1 MTPPPDGVSA
11 DPRPT
16 RRGFLGLVGLSAA
29 SLAGGGLLSACSTPA
44 GRRPGSGGATAAA
57 ADKLKSLTPS
67 FVPFQGVKPDI
78 PGVTSTLLGVP
89 DVGGGFL
96 TYPSN
101 LADAVP
107 GTAGKGGSYKAMT
120 PLWGPPPPGL
130 ADNAYFQACN
140 ADIGATIE
148 FQIADGNTYGDK
160 ATARLAAGDIPD
172 LMVIPQWEIEKMAD
186 FNLAVDKA
194 FEDLTPYL
202 QGDKA
207 KAYPMLAAL
216 PTAAWTFSVF
226 NGKLMSVPFPTE
238 PFPYALLYRKD
249 LFDEHGDWALPKTA
263 DELFELG
270 KTITDAKA
278 KRWAFGDIHEMV
290 WPIFKVPQEWRYE
303 GGKLVFKYETPEW
316 EQMIAFMRKL
326 FDAKLIHPNVVSSSR
341 SANEKDLFAS
351 GQIVM
356 YRDGLGAWKELLQ
369 QHRGKNPDFAIGALP
384 LFSHDGSTPIM
395 YHNSPAGIFTFV
407 KKGLGKDRTAEIL
420 SILNWCAAPFGSK
433 EYELATYGV
442 EGKHFTRDA
451 KGVPQYTDLGRK
463 EAQPSYVFLGG
474 RPIVAD
480 YVTFPDAVQGNLGW
494 QKNSFQ
500 YIEKT
505 PLDGIRHQRPSR
517 MAGLQIPTED
527 KFTDIMR
534 GRRPVSDIKQ
544 IVAEWRRDGGDEARD
559 FYMKVLRDNGRA

>member
-1 MTPPPDGVSA
+1 MTPPPGGVTAGDHPS
-11 DPRPT
+11 

-29 SLAGGGLLSACSTPA
+29 ALAGGGLLTACSTPA
-44 GRRPGSGGATAAA
+44 GRKPGSGGATAAL
-57 ADKLKSLTPS
+57 ADKLTSLTPS
-67 FVPFQGVKPDI
+67 YIPFHGVKPDI
-78 PGVTSTLLGVP
+78 PGITSTLLGVP
-89 DVGGGFL
+89 DVGGGFVKYPAL
-96 TYPSN
+96 T
-101 LADAVP
+101 DAIP
-107 GTAGKGGSYKAMT
+107 GKAGKGGSFKAMT

-130 ADNAYFQACN
+130 ADNTYFEACN

-160 ATARLAAGDIPD
+160 ATARLAAGDVPE
-172 LMVIPQWEIEKMAD
+172 LMVVPQWEIEKMAD

-202 QGDKA
+202 QGDKV
-207 KAYPMLAAL
+207 KAYPMLANL

-249 LFDEHGDWALPKTA
+249 LFDAHSEWALPKTA
-263 DELFELG
+263 DELYELG
-270 KTITDAKA
+270 KAMTDPKA

-290 WPIFKVPQEWRYE
+290 WPVFKVPQEWRYE
-303 GGKLVFKYETPEW
+303 GGKLVYKYETPEY
-316 EQMIAFMRKL
+316 EQMLAFMRKL
-326 FDAKLIHPNVVSSSR
+326 FEEKLIHPSVVSSKG
-341 SANEKDLFAS
+341 ANEKELFAS
-351 GQIVM
+351 GQIIF

-369 QHRGKNPDFAIGALP
+369 QHRGNNPDFAIGAVP
-384 LFSHDGSTPIM
+384 LFSSDGSTPIM

-407 KKGLGKDRTAEIL
+407 KKGLGKEKIEEL
-420 SILNWCAAPFGSK
+420 LGILNWCAAPFGTK

-451 KGVPQYTDLGRK
+451 QGVPQYTDLGRK

-480 YVTFPDAVQGNLGW
+480 YVMFPDAVQGNLEW
-494 QKNSFQ
+494 QKSSFQ

-517 MAGLQIPTED
+517 MSGLQIPTED

-534 GRRPVSDIKQ
+534 GRRPVSDVRQ
-544 IVAEWRRDGGDEARD
+544 IVTEWKRDGGDEARD